1 MKSASSKSHRSRASS
16 ALPREQPSLTVAP
29 GLALPPRPGYACLMK
44 KYLLALSMLITVVLT
59 LAATDSAHGL
69 FFLVSAA
76 VFAFQAFALTHLVR
90 A

>member
-1 MKSASSKSHRSRASS
+1 
-16 ALPREQPSLTVAP
+16 
-29 GLALPPRPGYACLMK
+29 MK